1 MAGSTNAGLAGEPGG
16 LAGELVGRVALVSGG
31 GRGIG
36 RGISEELG
44 AAGAAVAVVYHRDVE
59 AAEETAK
66 AISAGGGTATVHQAS
81 VESFEECRRAC
92 DEVLSAHGGVDVLVC
107 NAGVASRG
115 QPVAD
120 TEPEEMERL
129 FGIHVMGAFHLAHLL
144 VPQMRELP
152 RGDVVMVSSVNASAN
167 PGRGA
172 PYNVAKAALESLAF
186 TLAKEEVRH
195 GTHVNVVAPGLVV
208 SEMGRR
214 LVKAAGV
221 DDIGSL
227 DASFP
232 FGRVCRPTDVARVV
246 RFLVSDGG
254 GYVSGQRVSVDGGG
268 PRW

>member
-1 MAGSTNAGLAGEPGG
+1 MAQSERAELA
-16 LAGELVGRVALVSGG
+16 GRVALVSGG

-44 AAGAAVAVVYHRDVE
+44 AAGATVAVVYHRDLE

-66 AISAGGGTATVHQAS
+66 AISGAGGTATVHRAA
-81 VESFEECRRAC
+81 VESFEECRKVC
-92 DEVLSAHGGVDVLVC
+92 DEVLSAHGGVDILVS

-115 QPVAD
+115 RAVAE
-120 TEPEEMERL
+120 TEPAEMERH

-144 VPQMRELP
+144 VPQMRERP
-152 RGDVVMVSSVNASAN
+152 RGDVVMVSSVNASAS
-167 PGRGA
+167 PARGA

-195 GTHVNVVAPGLVV
+195 GIHVNVVAPGLVV

-221 DDIGSL
+221 EDIHSL
-227 DASFP
+227 DAGAP
-232 FGRVCRPTDVARVV
+232 FGHVCEPADVGRVV
-246 RFLVSDGG
+246 RFLASDGA
-254 GYVSGQRVSVDGGG
+254 GYVTGQRLAVDGGG
-268 PRW
+268 PRR